1 MPTVTAID
9 WKQRDAEE
17 REKFEFIQ
25 KFVSECRSHWPGSRI
40 VIRAH
45 DAVSVDLST

>member
-1 MPTVTAID
+1 MTRPD
-9 WKQRDAEE
+9 WKAAGEEE
-17 REKFEFIQ
+17 RQKFEHIQ
-25 KFVSECRSHWPGSRI
+25 KFVNACRRHWPGSRI